1 MGYFARRE
9 AAYADIVAVCVGLES
24 LGCAGKMGVGAS
36 GGVVVFVGG
45 EWICSVN
52 GWK

>member
-9 AAYADIVAVCVGLES
+9 AAYADIVAVCGGLEVV
-24 LGCAGKMGVGAS
+24 GGAGKMGAGAS
-36 GGVVVFVGG
+36 RITVVLVGG
-45 EWICSVN
+45 EGICSVN